1 MNSRYLPACNYRV
14 LTRQVP
20 AITKSKLGQCFM
32 CRINHPGEAIFKI
45 RGLGLGLTPCLP
57 LVSFT
62 HVLKHKVNVIMN
74 IKTSFFFFFL
84 FCVVGRHVTQH
95 IILSL
100 VWGCFKNGLPTRSQE
115 KKKFFGGHIF
125 MLGKA
130 QVVAGLIGIRL
141 ALDFTLRRP
150 LFW

>member
-1 MNSRYLPACNYRV
+1 MNLRYLPACLRV
-14 LTRQVP
+14 LTREVP

-32 CRINHPGEAIFKI
+32 CRVKHPGEGIFKI

-57 LVSFT
+57 FVSFT

-74 IKTSFFFFFL
+74 IKTSCFFFFF
-84 FCVVGRHVTQH
+84 FVVGRHVTQH
-95 IILSL
+95 IFLSL

-115 KKKFFGGHIF
+115 KKKKFGGHVF

-130 QVVAGLIGIRL
+130 QVLAGLVGIKL
-141 ALDFTLRRP
+141 ALDFTSCRP